1 VRVGRPQREGRA
13 QRRGATTL
21 ADAGE
26 TAGGSV
32 FALGEKGSRGRHG
45 VYPSLP
51 VCHPPTAGSGLAP
64 APYPTSRAWSDPEK
78 LFMGRQGVVPERN
91 GLTLDSLVMGEGQIL
106 TPKKPVCWNPP
117 CWASLT
123 RCASQTG
130 ARKRRPGRRAGRRQ
144 RPPRPTPGAVAPRA
158 LVQEQDAAYQASLA
172 ADRAKAEERAE
183 TEKSAA
189 QAAAVA
195 EQAAAA
201 SAAAE
206 AEAAAVA
213 AARVGA
219 AAACLLPLVEPRPGA
234 PGTVAVAIRL
244 PDGTRLTRRFEAGTA
259 RVWATCLP
267 SSYLLPPP
275 LQQQQL
281 TRQEAAAGAVGM
293 GQVVAANPH
302 PHPLPHSAWSPHT
315 RAGS

>member
-1 VRVGRPQREGRA
+1 MLGVPHAVRIPDWGAEAAARA
-13 QRRGATTL
+13 ARRSSA
-21 ADAGE
+21 AA
-26 TAGGSV
+26 
-32 FALGEKGSRGRHG
+32 
-45 VYPSLP
+45 
-51 VCHPPTAGSGLAP
+51 
-64 APYPTSRAWSDPEK
+64 
-78 LFMGRQGVVPERN
+78 
-91 GLTLDSLVMGEGQIL
+91 
-106 TPKKPVCWNPP
+106 
-117 CWASLT
+117 
-123 RCASQTG
+123 
-130 ARKRRPGRRAGRRQ
+130 
-144 RPPRPTPGAVAPRA
+144 APRA

-293 GQVVAANPH
+293 GPVVAANAHPH
-302 PHPLPHSAWSPHT
+302 PHPLPHSVWSPHT